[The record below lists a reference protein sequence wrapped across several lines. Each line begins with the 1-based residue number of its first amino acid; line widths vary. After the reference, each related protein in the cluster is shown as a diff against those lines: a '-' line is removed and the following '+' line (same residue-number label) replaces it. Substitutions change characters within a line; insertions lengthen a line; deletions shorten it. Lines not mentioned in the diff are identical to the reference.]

1 MDFLRDL
8 KEVLSVIR
16 EILSPRLRKE
26 KRIRGDLEREREM
39 QLAGKVRSHS
49 SHCNFS

>member
-1 MDFLRDL
+1 M

-26 KRIRGDLEREREM
+26 KKIRGDLEREREREREM
-39 QLAGKVRSHS
+39 QLAGKVRRHS